1 MNTLQLQEFFVEGG
15 DHKTSHALL
24 HIAEPSTPEEK
35 KKGYFFA
42 VCEINQSEDRD
53 IVALQN
59 LIDEIENRYYETP
72 EKAGVNCLEEVLTKI
87 NHESYT
93 LSTKKLDLNCAVGV
107 LKKEEVFFSCHGEP
121 LMFLFY
127 RNKNGIYQKMN
138 LVDSS
143 EENPES
149 AQLFK
154 QIVQGK
160 ISPNDF
166 LFVATPHVADY
177 FNPDRLEKIISIR
190 PVRQSAEHLERVL
203 SELKNKMSFGGL
215 IIHLH
220 EEAGEIAKVK
230 KTSPIVKG
238 SSEKSLHSLFATEQ
252 NTASTLSSALIPNI
266 GNKLKTLLNQEKNE
280 DVPEITTS
288 EEIVPTNA
296 EISSNHARQHR
307 PSPTTNTETP
317 TDWVEITKK
326 IIAVI
331 IEVVKRLAL
340 AIWWILVFVFKVLY
354 SIARFIALLFLVITN
369 IKNRRANILDS
380 WQRQLKEVKN
390 TIWRLPLITKIL
402 LIATV
407 MVIAIFILSITFIQS
422 HRANAAAEQQ
432 FNSTLQQ
439 ITAAKDAAESA
450 LIYKNEAGA
459 LTELQTAKN
468 YLASLNCKNKK
479 DICDELNTQLETLLI
494 KIRKITVISPET
506 LIDWTEYPGAINK
519 IIKIKNKII
528 ALSPDNGEVLVY
540 NLLTKEKSLL
550 KIGSQLKTLAIP
562 KENDYALVL
571 AENNTFWRFNPD
583 DNTIKKID
591 ITFPQKTVGIT
602 NMVIYNR
609 RLYTLDSLNGQI
621 YKHENNKD
629 SFGLGNEWVKD
640 VTNNLKDG
648 VDLAIDG
655 DIFVTH
661 QSGNITKLT
670 KGEFQ
675 TFAVSGLDPTLT
687 NGTEIWT
694 YNDTEQICLLDNVG
708 KRFIILNKSGQLQT
722 QIATNIWENPS
733 SFTVGDNNKQFYVL
747 DKNKVYSVLLL

>member
-72 EKAGVNCLEEVLTKI
+72 EEAGVNCLEEVLTKI
-87 NHESYT
+87 NHESYA
-93 LSTKKLDLNCAVGV
+93 LSSKKLDLNCVVGV

-138 LVDSS
+138 LVDSG

-149 AQLFK
+149 VQLFR

-177 FNPDRLEKIISIR
+177 FNPDRLEKIISTR

-220 EEAGEIAKVK
+220 EDASEATKIK
-230 KTSPIVKG
+230 KPSPIVKG
-238 SSEKSLHSLFATEQ
+238 SSEKSLHNLFATEQ

-266 GNKLKTLLNQEKNE
+266 GNKLKILLNQEKTENIAE
-280 DVPEITTS
+280 AAVS
-288 EEIVPTNA
+288 EEVLPTNA
-296 EISSNHARQHR
+296 EISSNHSRQHR
-307 PSPTTNTETP
+307 PSPISNTETP
-317 TDWVEITKK
+317 ADWVEITKK
-326 IIAVI
+326 IIAII
-331 IEVVKRLAL
+331 IEVAKRLTL
-340 AIWWILVFVFKVLY
+340 AIWWILVFIFKVIY

-369 IKNRRANILDS
+369 IKNRRANILDG
-380 WQRQLKEVKN
+380 WQRQLKEIKN
-390 TIWRLPLITKIL
+390 AIWQLPLITKIL

-407 MVIAIFILSITFIQS
+407 MVIAVFILSITFIQS

-432 FNSTLQQ
+432 FNYTLQQ

-459 LTELQTAKN
+459 LAELQTAKN
-468 YLASLNCKNKK
+468 YLTGLNCKNKK
-479 DICDELNTQLETLLI
+479 EICDELNSQLETLLI

-506 LIDWTEYPGAINK
+506 LVDWTEYPGTISK

-528 ALSPDNGEVLVY
+528 ALSPDNGEVLIY

-550 KIGSQLKTLAIP
+550 KIGSQLKSLAIP

-602 NMVIYNR
+602 NMVVYNR

-629 SFGLGNEWVKD
+629 GFGLGNEWVKD

-694 YNDTEQICLLDNVG
+694 YNDTEQICLLDNTG
-708 KRFIILNKSGQLQT
+708 KRFVILNKSGQLQT
-722 QIATNIWENPS
+722 QITANIWEKPT
-733 SFTVGDNNKQFYVL
+733 SFTVGDSNKQFYVL
-747 DKNKVYSVLLL
+747 DKNKVYSVLLP